1 MDGFRQNISR
11 FTLYKEYPD
20 CSLENSLEGEQAWK
34 LRDQIILAVVWE
46 MFNAFF
52 FFISVNVLQYLS
64 VQQNDSFFLCG
75 LYSIIDYYK
84 ILNIIPCAI
93 Q

>member
-1 MDGFRQNISR
+1 MDGFRHNISR

-34 LRDQIILAVVWE
+34 LGDQIILAVVWE

-52 FFISVNVLQYLS
+52 IFKYKCPTVFKCTSKWFIFFV
-64 VQQNDSFFLCG
+64 
-75 LYSIIDYYK
+75 DY
-84 ILNIIPCAI
+84 IPS
-93 Q
+93 

>member
-52 FFISVNVLQYLS
+52 FL
-64 VQQNDSFFLCG
+64 
-75 LYSIIDYYK
+75 
-84 ILNIIPCAI
+84 
-93 Q
+93 

>member
-1 MDGFRQNISR
+1 M
-11 FTLYKEYPD
+11 L
-20 CSLENSLEGEQAWK
+20 
-34 LRDQIILAVVWE
+34 
-46 MFNAFF
+46 FF
-52 FFISVNVLQYLS
+52 YISVNVLQYLS
-64 VQQNDSFFLCG
+64 VQQNDSFFCG